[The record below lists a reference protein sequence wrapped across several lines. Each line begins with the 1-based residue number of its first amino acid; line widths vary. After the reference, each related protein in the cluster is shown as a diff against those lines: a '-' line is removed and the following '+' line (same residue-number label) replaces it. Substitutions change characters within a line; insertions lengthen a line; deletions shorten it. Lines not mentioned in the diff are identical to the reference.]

1 MAKKAEEKKIIV
13 AKAIS
18 RLEFIDMIKGQIELA
33 NKSIKQSE
41 HYIKTYVDL
50 YQKTELDK
58 CRYNLKYYVVGDGLT
73 YERVSR
79 KKIGF

>member
-1 MAKKAEEKKIIV
+1 MAKKTEEKKTVV

-18 RLEFIDMIKGQIELA
+18 RLEFIELIKGQIEVA
-33 NKSIKQSE
+33 NKSIRQSQD
-41 HYIKTYVDL
+41 YIKSYVDL
-50 YQKTELDK
+50 YQKIELDK

>member
-1 MAKKAEEKKIIV
+1 
-13 AKAIS
+13 
-18 RLEFIDMIKGQIELA
+18 MIKGQIELA

-79 KKIGF
+79 KKIGFLISALISEEGLWTAKAVKV